1 MLLNASCEFKMISC
15 CTWFVLVSKGCVTLF
30 SLQSNDMIV
39 GHHAH
44 VLKGVVM
51 VEQQQCDNPQERDED
66 DKGTEE
72 EI

>member
-30 SLQSNDMIV
+30 SLQSNDVIV

-51 VEQQQCDNPQERDED
+51 VE
-66 DKGTEE
+66 
-72 EI
+72 